1 MDIELLRTFLE
12 VKNTRHF
19 GKAAENLYL
28 TQAAVSARIKQLES
42 ILGAQLFTRF
52 RNNLQ
57 LTVTGERL
65 INHAETIL
73 IAWERAR
80 QDVSLKKKQKHV
92 VSIGATTGLWDLVLQ
107 DTLHRLHRDHPEM
120 ALRAEAHNTDILTR
134 HLMERTLDV
143 ALIYEP
149 AKLNDLISVP
159 VTPAELMLVSTNANA
174 NAAQAVQER
183 YIAIDWGLSFQISFA
198 QVFPEIAP
206 PILHTTLSRIALEF
220 MLEFG
225 GSAYLPYRMVEN
237 YIDDKLFQVSD
248 APVISRQVF
257 ACHHKENIHTQD
269 IETILNVIRDLEV
282 SVEEAPDIDVPEII
296 EI

>member
-42 ILGAQLFTRF
+42 ILGAPLFTRL

-80 QDVSLKKKQKHV
+80 QDVSLKKRQKYV
-92 VSIGATTGLWDLVLQ
+92 LSLGATSGLWDLLMQDVLHV
-107 DTLHRLHRDHPEM
+107 THRALPEL
-120 ALRAEAHNTDILTR
+120 ALRAEAHGPETLIR
-134 HLMERTLDV
+134 HLMERTLDLV
-143 ALIYEP
+143 MIYEP

-159 VTPAELMLVSTNANA
+159 ITPAELILVCNKPGQSLET
-174 NAAQAVQER
+174 VMSHG
-183 YIAIDWGLSFQISFA
+183 YISVDWGLSFHMSYA
-198 QVFPEIAP
+198 QYFPDASP
-206 PILHTTLSRIALEF
+206 PVLHTTLARIALEF
-220 MLEFG
+220 IFKNG
-225 GSAYLPYRMVEN
+225 GSAYLPYRMVAE
-237 YIDDKLFQVSD
+237 YMDDTLFQVED
-248 APVISRQVF
+248 APVISRQIY
-257 ACHHKENIHTQD
+257 ATYHRENSHIQE
-269 IETILNVIRDLEV
+269 IESILNVIRSLEV
-282 SVEEAPDIDVPEII
+282 PVEDANLDTI

>member
-42 ILGAQLFTRF
+42 IIGGPLFTRF

-80 QDVSLKKKQKHV
+80 QDVSIKKRQKHV
-92 VSIGATTGLWDLVLQ
+92 LSLGGTSGLWDLLLQDVLQ
-107 DTLHRLHRDHPEM
+107 SIHQNFPDMP
-120 ALRAEAHNTDILTR
+120 LRAEAHGPETLIRN
-134 HLMERTLDV
+134 LMERTLDL

-149 AKLNDLISVP
+149 AKLTDIVSIAL
-159 VTPAELMLVSTNANA
+159 TPAELILVSSQPELSVEDVMKGNFV
-174 NAAQAVQER
+174 AV
-183 YIAIDWGLSFQISFA
+183 DWGQTFQVHFS
-198 QVFPEIAP
+198 QLFPDASAP
-206 PILHTTLSRIALEF
+206 VLQTSLARIGLDF
-220 MLEFG
+220 INQYG
-225 GSAYLPYRMVEN
+225 GSAYLPYHMVEA
-237 YIDDKLFQVSD
+237 DLDKCLFKVHD
-248 APVISRQVF
+248 APVISRQIY
-257 ACHHKENIHTQD
+257 ACHHRDNLYLNEIESILELIRVKHQTLDDTESD
-269 IETILNVIRDLEV
+269 IQI
-282 SVEEAPDIDVPEII
+282 
-296 EI
+296 

>member
-42 ILGAQLFTRF
+42 VIGAQLFTRY

-80 QDVSLKKKQKHV
+80 QDVSLKKKQKHA
-92 VSIGATTGLWDLVLQ
+92 IALGATSGLWDLVLQ
-107 DTLHRLHRDHPEM
+107 DTLHKVHKSYPEL
-120 ALRAEAHNTDILTR
+120 AIRAESHGPESLIR
-134 HLMERTLDV
+134 FLMERTLDL
-143 ALIYEP
+143 ALVYEP
-149 AKLNDLISVP
+149 AKLTDLASIP
-159 VTPAELMLVSTNANA
+159 ITPAELILVSTDRNATVETA
-174 NAAQAVQER
+174 TKSG
-183 YIAIDWGLSFQISFA
+183 YIAVDWGLSFQMSFA
-198 QVFPEIAP
+198 QLFPETVIP
-206 PILHTTLSRIALEF
+206 VLHTTLARIALDF
-220 MLEFG
+220 MKEFG
-225 GSAYLPYRMVEN
+225 GSAYLPYRMVEED
-237 YIDDKLFQVSD
+237 IDSQLFQVPE
-248 APVISRQVF
+248 APVISRQIY
-257 ACHHKENIHTQD
+257 ACYFKDSQRTND
-269 IETILNVIRDLEV
+269 IESILDIIRSLEV
-282 SVEEAPDIDVPEII
+282 PVEVVPESI